1 MQIPRVSPL
10 LRRDYRHMLIFVNG
24 MAESIAKSGSDG
36 FTPLSTRFTPSMAL
50 SLIHI

>member
-36 FTPLSTRFTPSMAL
+36 FTPLSTRFTPSMATIAPL
-50 SLIHI
+50 